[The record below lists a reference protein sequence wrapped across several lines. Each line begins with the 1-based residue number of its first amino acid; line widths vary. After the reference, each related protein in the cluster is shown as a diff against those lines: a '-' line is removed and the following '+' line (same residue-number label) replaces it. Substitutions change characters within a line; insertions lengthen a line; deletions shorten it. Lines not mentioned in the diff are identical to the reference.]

1 MLYSHCRA
9 AVIKYHKLDRLNQQ
23 KLTDLEA
30 RALSQCVSRPWSLQR
45 SSWTVLSAPSASG
58 HLGAPWPAAVS
69 LQSLPPPSCVWP
81 SPWQFVSASRSLSSD
96 QDTSPVGLESCP
108 TPI

>member
-1 MLYSHCRA
+1 
-9 AVIKYHKLDRLNQQ
+9 
-23 KLTDLEA
+23 
-30 RALSQCVSRPWSLQR
+30 
-45 SSWTVLSAPSASG
+45 
-58 HLGAPWPAAVS
+58 VS